1 MELFK
6 GIDKMKM
13 SKELYSII
21 DSEISRTIQFYG
33 DKKIKEIRNT
43 VKYANSQYISF
54 CGAMFYLAITTEIID
69 LLDQEDLQDSHIETA
84 LKQILID
91 YK

>member
-1 MELFK
+1 
-6 GIDKMKM
+6 MKM

-21 DSEISRTIQFYG
+21 DSEISRAIQFYG
-33 DKKIKEIRNT
+33 DKKIKDLRNT

-54 CGAMFYLAITTEIID
+54 CWTLFYLAITTEIMDI
-69 LLDQEDLQDSHIETA
+69 LDQEDCQNSHIETA